1 CEKEREIASFVQVG
15 DIDQETWSYLEI
27 GLDPKLAM
35 WIVQIYEVMFEEW
48 QLGSHF
54 SLNHTVGILLG
65 AFFPLT
71 LLSRLRTVPSS
82 SVLRPIRPPIVRY
95 DSGSDIIKPVP
106 VLHKCVTKQLFLGAT
121 KQWVC
126 CCSCKTHSLNEEEFE
141 YLRRKALEETG
152 RVGGEGEKNRLE
164 KNIFGTA
171 MVMEESIYNLLPQI
185 VEKSRITEKPS
196 FVSAFRPYVKRAIQQ
211 SKSPWK
217 TIGPP
222 KVQVPSPKNFLQKH
236 SKEPKLPTKKKDQHS
251 KKAVELSV
259 PKRTDHPIM
268 GVQCTRNFINTNTSN
283 AIMAVPKKPLPVY
296 DYGVIPK
303 YVIKRNEDTKK
314 AQEEYDAYVRETLR
328 QKAMKR
334 LTEQER
340 ETLLESRQQGPF
352 FLVIAFV
359 TLTEVQQ
366 EKHIHQDPHERN
378 TLPKKIYREKLETD
392 MKQLEHDIQTIE
404 KH

>member
-1 CEKEREIASFVQVG
+1 
-15 DIDQETWSYLEI
+15 
-27 GLDPKLAM
+27 
-35 WIVQIYEVMFEEW
+35 
-48 QLGSHF
+48 
-54 SLNHTVGILLG
+54 

-106 VLHKCVTKQLFLGAT
+106 RSTQMCYQAVVSRGNQTAGLLLLMAVTM
-121 KQWVC
+121 
-126 CCSCKTHSLNEEEFE
+126 
-141 YLRRKALEETG
+141 
-152 RVGGEGEKNRLE
+152 
-164 KNIFGTA
+164 TA
-171 MVMEESIYNLLPQI
+171 MIMEESIYNLLPQI

-236 SKEPKLPTKKKDQHS
+236 SKEPKLPARKKDHHS
-251 KKAVELSV
+251 KKALELSV

-340 ETLLESRQQGPF
+340 ETLLEGLKTNWEEVHQ
-352 FLVIAFV
+352 AFQNLSV
-359 TLTEVQQ
+359 E
-366 EKHIHQDPHERN
+366 ID
-378 TLPKKIYREKLETD
+378 TLPKKLYREKLETD

-404 KH
+404 KHKVIYIANK